1 MFVENHGLLS
11 GIDIVPIIQ
20 LLKLESKCKWAELI
34 RRSDCFTIA
43 KNVNNF
49 ISVTKHMYVYHVS
62 HSSFGLVLEKKLI
75 RKNRGIYNTY
85 FILFCGICFTDNK

>member
-1 MFVENHGLLS
+1 VFVENHGLLS

-20 LLKLESKCKWAELI
+20 LLKLESKWKWAELI

-43 KNVNNF
+43 KNVNHF
-49 ISVTKHMYVYHVS
+49 ISVTKHIHVDHVS

-75 RKNRGIYNTY
+75 CKNRVIYNTY
-85 FILFCGICFTDNK
+85 FILWYLFHR